1 MMLGNI
7 FYVVKNI
14 LLAVVA
20 RERERGMFD
29 YIRMNSI
36 IWCDESRTEDEY
48 KTQNT
53 QHRYHNLPGGH
64 KVNDIQAP
72 TWN

>member
-1 MMLGNI
+1 MKDI
-7 FYVVKNI
+7 FVG
-14 LLAVVA
+14 
-20 RERERGMFD
+20 RGGEGRERGMFD